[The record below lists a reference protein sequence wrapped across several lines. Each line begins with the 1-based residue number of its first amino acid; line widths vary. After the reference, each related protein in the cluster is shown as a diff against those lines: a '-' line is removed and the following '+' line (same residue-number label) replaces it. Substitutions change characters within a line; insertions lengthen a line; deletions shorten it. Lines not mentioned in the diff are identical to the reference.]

1 MNENTNIGK
10 FISIKQTRKLLGVTS
25 CTLRNWAL
33 SGKINNCFTP
43 SGVRIYDYKDI
54 ERILGGNIDTKKKKK
69 IAYCRVSSKKQMDD
83 LERQKDFFKS
93 ELPDHELVTDI
104 ASGINWKRKGL
115 QTILDESML
124 GNISEIVVAHR
135 DRLCRFAF
143 ELVEY
148 ILTKNGVK
156 LIVLDRNYGESEN
169 KELADDIMSIVHV
182 YSCRQNGKRRNK
194 NKNKE
199 DKNVSRSETTN
210 DIERV
215 VGNQQ
220 VCIQQ
225 ESSSSDEE

>member
-83 LERQKDFFKS
+83 FERQKDFFKS
-93 ELPDHELVTDI
+93 EFPDHELVTDI

-124 GNISEIVVAHR
+124 GNISEVVVAHR

-156 LIVLDRNYGESEN
+156 LIVLDRNDGESEN

-182 YSCRQNGKRRNK
+182 YSCRQNGKRRY
-194 NKNKE
+194 KNKE
-199 DKNVSRSETTN
+199 DKNISRSETTN

>member
-83 LERQKDFFKS
+83 FERQKDFFKS

-124 GNISEIVVAHR
+124 GNISEVVVAHR

-194 NKNKE
+194 NKE